1 VSEAGPIA
9 VGVTPARQHE
19 SRPRLFAAL
28 EAALPVRFE
37 ARTADALGGLDALLV
52 LGEDDSAPVA
62 TPAGLPSLKL
72 ALPEPDN
79 PGKELDNVLTVEEGL
94 DSRLQGSSLPDR
106 WLGAALAQGTTAAG
120 EAGAVTLAGCD
131 GVPTWTHSDAGGE
144 SALLIPAELGP
155 REALRERLCDGRSAA
170 LLPLL
175 HFLRARTE
183 AIRWQPPAARA
194 SLLFDDPNL
203 HWPSYGFVKLA
214 ELGAHA
220 RQHNYHVALATVP
233 LDAWFAHPAALRA
246 LRESDGA
253 ISLLVHGNDH
263 DGGELGRVATAADA
277 VSLAA
282 QALRRVDAF
291 GRRTGVAVDRVMV
304 PPHEACSQATL
315 SGLRRCGFEAI
326 TMTRPYPWVE
336 FEPHS
341 WLARP
346 EDAGALVGW
355 GPAEF
360 VEGVPVLLRHP
371 IAGRSAAELT
381 LRAFLDQ
388 PLILYGHHE
397 DALGGP
403 ESLLETVEE
412 VNRLGPA
419 SWCSLRE
426 IAATSFETRR
436 EGSRLAIRLLT
447 RKATIEVPAG
457 VDELTLQLPD
467 VGLEADRQTLRTAGE
482 ETNLGEPLSVEPG
495 SSLEITL
502 APVDVLDPEAVPP
515 PRRRPLALARRLA
528 SEGRDRLQPLT
539 GRSR

>member
-1 VSEAGPIA
+1 VA
-9 VGVTPARQHE
+9 PAQALAQ
-19 SRPRLFAAL
+19 RPRLFAAL
-28 EAALPVRFE
+28 EAALPVSFAGRAPGE
-37 ARTADALGGLDALLV
+37 LKGLDALLAF
-52 LGEDDSAPVA
+52 GEAAEPPSAEAVA
-62 TPAGLPSLKL
+62 DLPALTLC
-72 ALPEPDN
+72 APEPAKGGS
-79 PGKELDNVLTVEEGL
+79 PEPLSLLTSSYLDQ
-94 DSRLQGSSLPDR
+94 RLRGAMLPDVH
-106 WLGAALAQGTTAAG
+106 LADALAGGTSISVEPGGEVLATADG
-120 EAGAVTLAGCD
+120 QPVWTRAGCRQR
-131 GVPTWTHSDAGGE
+131 
-144 SALLIPAELGP
+144 ALLIPAELGP

-203 HWPSYGFVKLA
+203 HWPSYGFVKLG

-220 RQHNYHVALATVP
+220 REHGYHVALATVP

-246 LRESDGA
+246 LKQSKGA

-263 DGGELGRVATAADA
+263 DGGELGRVSTEANA
-277 VSLAA
+277 LALSA
-282 QALRRVDAF
+282 QALRRVEAF

-315 SGLRRCGFEAI
+315 GGLRRCGFEAI

-346 EDAGALVGW
+346 EDAGPLVGW

-360 VEGVPVLLRHP
+360 VEGVPTLLRHP
-371 IAGRSAAELT
+371 IADRSAAELT

-403 ESLLETVEE
+403 GALLEAVEE
-412 VNRLGPA
+412 VNRLGPT
-419 SWCSLRE
+419 SWRSLSE

-436 EGSRLAIRLLT
+436 RGSRLEIRLLT
-447 RKATIEVPAG
+447 RKAQIEIPAG
-457 VDELTLQLPD
+457 VDELSVELPAA
-467 VGLEADRQTLRTAGE
+467 GAEADRQTLRIAGAGAK
-482 ETNLGEPLSVEPG
+482 LGETLIVEPG
-495 SSLEITL
+495 SSLEI
-502 APVDVLDPEAVPP
+502 AVSPVDALDPGAVPA
-515 PRRRPLALARRLA
+515 PRRRPLAVARRLA
-528 SEGRDRLQPLT
+528 SEGRDRLRPLAA
-539 GRSR
+539 RIS

>member
-1 VSEAGPIA
+1 MSGAGPIA
-9 VGVTPARQHE
+9 VGVTPAAQLE

-28 EAALPVRFE
+28 EAALPVSFE
-37 ARTADALGGLDALLV
+37 PRAADAFDGLDALLA
-52 LGEDDSAPVA
+52 LGEGDAVPASAP
-62 TPAGLPSLKL
+62 TGLPSLTL
-72 ALPEPDN
+72 CRPEPVDPGEALANVHDVAAEIDPRLRGSALPDTR
-79 PGKELDNVLTVEEGL
+79 LD
-94 DSRLQGSSLPDR
+94 R
-106 WLGAALAQGTTAAG
+106 ALAQGTTLAVHGAA
-120 EAGAVTLAGCD
+120 VLADCQGS
-131 GVPTWTHSDAGGE
+131 PTWTRSGPGRE
-144 SALLIPAELGP
+144 TALLIPAELGP

-203 HWPSYGFVKLA
+203 HWPSYGFVNLS

-246 LRESDGA
+246 LGQSGGA

-263 DGGELGRVATAADA
+263 DGGELGRVARRAEALT
-277 VSLAA
+277 LAA
-282 QALRRVDAF
+282 QALRRVEAF
-291 GRRTGVAVDRVMV
+291 GRRTGVSVDPVMV

-315 SGLRRCGFEAI
+315 SGLRRCGFKAI

-371 IAGRSAAELT
+371 LAIRSPAEIT

-388 PLILYGHHE
+388 PLVLYGHHE
-397 DALGGP
+397 DVHGGLAA
-403 ESLLETVEE
+403 LLEAVEE
-412 VNRLGPA
+412 VNSLGPTR
-419 SWCSLRE
+419 WCSLGE

-436 EGSRLAIRLLT
+436 EHSRLAVRLLT
-447 RKATIEVPAG
+447 RKARIEVPVAVEEITVELPPAG
-457 VDELTLQLPD
+457 PEPK
-467 VGLEADRQTLRTAGE
+467 GEILRIGGE
-482 ETNLGEPLSVEPG
+482 EANPDEPVKVTPG
-495 SSLEITL
+495 SSLELTL
-502 APVDVLDPEAVPP
+502 TPLDAIDPAAVPT
-515 PRRRPLALARRLA
+515 PRRRPFAVARRLA
-528 SEGRDRLQPLT
+528 SEGRDRLQPLAV
-539 GRSR
+539 RAR

>member
-1 VSEAGPIA
+1 MNGAGPIA
-9 VGVTPARQHE
+9 VGVTPAEQLE

-37 ARTADALGGLDALLV
+37 GRPPDVFGGLDCLLV
-52 LGEDDSAPVA
+52 LGEGAAS
-62 TPAGLPSLKL
+62 PAGLPSLNL
-72 ALPEPDN
+72 ASPEPGD
-79 PGKELDNVLTVEEGL
+79 PGKELDNTFAADGGL
-94 DSRLQGSSLPDR
+94 DSRLHDAALPDER
-106 WLGAALAQGTTAAG
+106 LGAALRRNGAALGG
-120 EAGAVTLAGCD
+120 EGATVLASCE
-131 GVPTWTHSDAGGE
+131 GVPTWTRGGE
-144 SALLIPAELGP
+144 SERALLIPAELGP
-155 REALRERLCDGRSAA
+155 REALRERLRDGRSAA

-175 HFLRARTE
+175 HFLRAQTE

-220 RQHNYHVALATVP
+220 REHDYHAALATVP

-263 DGGELGRVATAADA
+263 DGGELGRIGTEADA

-282 QALRRVDAF
+282 QALRRTETF
-291 GRRTGVAVDRVMV
+291 CRRTGVAVNRVMV

-346 EDAGALVGW
+346 EGAGALVGW

-371 IAGRSAAELT
+371 ITGRSSAELT

-403 ESLLETVEE
+403 AALLEAVEE
-412 VNRLGPA
+412 VNRIAPA
-419 SWCSLRE
+419 GWGSLSE

-436 EGSRLAIRLLT
+436 SGSRLAVRLLT
-447 RKATIEVPAG
+447 RKARVEIPAEVE
-457 VDELTLQLPD
+457 ELTLELPA
-467 VGLEADRQTLRTAGE
+467 VGIEPNRQSLRLGDKE
-482 ETNLGEPLSVEPG
+482 VDLGEPLTVEPG
-495 SSLEITL
+495 TSLEITL
-502 APVDVLDPEAVPP
+502 SPVDAIDPAAVPS
-515 PRRRPLALARRLA
+515 PRRRPLAVARRLA
-528 SEGRDRLQPLT
+528 SESRDRLRPLAA
-539 GRSR
+539 RAR

>member
-1 VSEAGPIA
+1 MSEAGPIA
-9 VGVTPARQHE
+9 VGVTPAQQLE

-28 EAALPVRFE
+28 ESALPVRFE
-37 ARTADALGGLDALLV
+37 GRAAGTFGDLDAVLV
-52 LGEDDSAPVA
+52 LGDGNSAPLVA
-62 TPAGLPSLKL
+62 PAGLPSLTL
-72 ALPEPDN
+72 ELPEP
-79 PGKELDNVLTVEEGL
+79 PGPGGALDNVCTAELGL
-94 DSRLQGSSLPDR
+94 DPRLRGAALPDQR
-106 WLGAALAQGTTAAG
+106 LGAAMRQAWANPGDEGVTIFAA
-120 EAGAVTLAGCD
+120 CD
-131 GVPTWTHSDAGGE
+131 GIPTWTRNRKSE
-144 SALLIPAELGP
+144 RALLIPAELGP

-183 AIRWQPPAARA
+183 SIRWQPPAARA

-203 HWPSYGFVKLA
+203 HWPTYGFVKLA

-220 RQHNYHVALATVP
+220 RVHGYHVALATVP
-233 LDAWFAHPAALRA
+233 LDAWFAHRAALRA

-263 DGGELGRVATAADA
+263 DGGELGRVATEADA

-282 QALRRVDAF
+282 QARRRVEAF
-291 GRRTGVAVDRVMV
+291 GRRTGITVDQVMV

-355 GPAEF
+355 APAEF
-360 VEGVPVLLRHP
+360 VEGVPILLRHP
-371 IAGRSAAELT
+371 IAGRSRAELN

-403 ESLLETVEE
+403 QALLDVVEE
-412 VNRLGPA
+412 VNGLGPTK
-419 SWCSLRE
+419 WCSLSE

-436 EGSRLAIRLLT
+436 AGSRLAIRLLT
-447 RKATIEVPAG
+447 RKARVEVPAG
-457 VDELTLQLPD
+457 VETLTIELLAT
-467 VGLEADRQTLRTAGE
+467 GLAPEQQTLRVNGKEADP
-482 ETNLGEPLSVEPG
+482 GEPLTVQPG
-495 SSLEITL
+495 SSLEIIL
-502 APVDVLDPEAVPP
+502 SPVDAVDPAMVPP
-515 PRRRPLALARRLA
+515 PRRRPLAVARRLA
-528 SEGRDRLQPLT
+528 SEGRDRLQPLAA
-539 GRSR
+539 RVR

>member
-1 VSEAGPIA
+1 MSGAGPIA
-9 VGVTPARQHE
+9 VGVTPAQQIE

-28 EAALPVRFE
+28 EATLPVRFE
-37 ARTADALGGLDALLV
+37 GRAADACAGLDALLV
-52 LGEDDSAPVA
+52 LGDSDPAPV
-62 TPAGLPSLKL
+62 TPPAGLPSLTL
-72 ALPEPDN
+72 ASPEPRD
-79 PGKELDNVLTVEEGL
+79 PGQALDNTCIAAEEL
-94 DSRLQGSSLPDR
+94 DSRLDGATLPDER
-106 WLGAALAQGTTAAG
+106 LGAALRRVGADLGDEGATVLAA
-120 EAGAVTLAGCD
+120 CD
-131 GVPTWTHSDAGGE
+131 GVPTWTHRDESE
-144 SALLIPAELGP
+144 SALLIPAELAP
-155 REALRERLCDGRSAA
+155 REALRERLCDRRSAA

-183 AIRWQPPAARA
+183 AIRWRPPAARA

-220 RQHNYHVALATVP
+220 REHDYHVALATVP

-263 DGGELGRVATAADA
+263 DGGELGRIETEDDA

-282 QALRRVDAF
+282 QALRRTEAF
-291 GRRTGVAVDRVMV
+291 GRRTDVAVDRVMV
-304 PPHEACSQATL
+304 PPHEACSKATL

-371 IAGRSAAELT
+371 IAGRSVAELT

-403 ESLLETVEE
+403 EALLEAVEE
-412 VNRLGPA
+412 VNHIVPA
-419 SWCSLRE
+419 DWCSLSE
-426 IAATSFETRR
+426 IAASSFETRQS
-436 EGSRLAIRLLT
+436 GSQLAVHLLT
-447 RKATIEVPAG
+447 RKAQIEIPAAT
-457 VDELTLQLPD
+457 DELTIELPAT
-467 VGLEADRQTLRTAGE
+467 GIEADRQTLRVAGE
-482 ETNLGEPLSVEPG
+482 EADPGEPLAVEPG

-502 APVDVLDPEAVPP
+502 SPVDAIDPTAVAS
-515 PRRRPLALARRLA
+515 PRRRPLAVARRLA
-528 SEGRDRLQPLT
+528 SEGRDRLAPLAN
-539 GRSR
+539 RVH

>member
-1 VSEAGPIA
+1 MSGAGPIA
-9 VGVTPARQHE
+9 VGVTPAEQLE

-37 ARTADALGGLDALLV
+37 GREVSALDGLDALL
-52 LGEDDSAPVA
+52 LLSSADAAP
-62 TPAGLPSLKL
+62 TPPAGLPSLTL
-72 ALPEPDN
+72 AAPEPCD
-79 PGKELDNVLTVEEGL
+79 PGKALDNVCTAEKGL
-94 DSRLQGSSLPDR
+94 DSRLRGATLPDK
-106 WLGAALAQGTTAAG
+106 WIGTASQQAAVNLGTDGATVLATCNGT
-120 EAGAVTLAGCD
+120 
-131 GVPTWTHSDAGGE
+131 PTWARCGANET
-144 SALLIPAELGP
+144 ALLIPAELSP
-155 REALRERLCDGRSAA
+155 REALRERLCDGRSTA

-175 HFLRARTE
+175 HFLRAQTE
-183 AIRWQPPAARA
+183 VIRWRPPAARA

-220 RQHNYHVALATVP
+220 LEHDYHVALATVP

-263 DGGELGRVATAADA
+263 DGGELGRVATEAEA

-282 QALRRVDAF
+282 QALRRVEAF

-326 TMTRPYPWVE
+326 TMTRPYPWIE

-371 IAGRSAAELT
+371 IAGRSTAELT
-381 LRAFLDQ
+381 IRAFLDQ

-403 ESLLETVEE
+403 EALLNVVEGI
-412 VNRLGPA
+412 NRIGPT
-419 SWCSLRE
+419 SWCSLKE
-426 IAATSFETRR
+426 IAATSFESRR
-436 EGSRLAIRLLT
+436 DGSRLAIRLLT
-447 RKATIEVPAG
+447 REAQIEIPAETEELTIE
-457 VDELTLQLPD
+457 LPT
-467 VGLEADRQTLRTAGE
+467 VGIEPDRQVLRLAGSDV
-482 ETNLGEPLSVEPG
+482 NPGEPLAVQPG

-502 APVDVLDPEAVPP
+502 SPVDAIDPAAVPA
-515 PRRRPLALARRLA
+515 PRRRPLAVARRLA
-528 SEGRDRLQPLT
+528 SEGRDRLRPLAARV
-539 GRSR
+539 G

>member
-1 VSEAGPIA
+1 MSGAGPIA
-9 VGVTPARQHE
+9 VGVTPAEQLQ

-52 LGEDDSAPVA
+52 LGDGYAS
-62 TPAGLPSLKL
+62 PAGLPSLTL
-72 ALPEPDN
+72 AIPEAPDA
-79 PGKELDNVLTVEEGL
+79 GKPLDNLFAAEEGL
-94 DSRLQGSSLPDR
+94 DSRLRDAALPDKR
-106 WLGAALAQGTTAAG
+106 IGTTLHQ
-120 EAGAVTLAGCD
+120 AGANLGTEGATVLAACE
-131 GVPTWTHSDAGGE
+131 GVPTWTRRDSNEA
-144 SALLIPAELGP
+144 ALLIPAELGP
-155 REALRERLCDGRSAA
+155 QEALRERLCDGRSAA

-203 HWPSYGFVKLA
+203 HWPSYGFVKLG

-220 RQHNYHVALATVP
+220 RAHGYHVALATVP

-246 LRESDGA
+246 LRESEGA

-263 DGGELGRVATAADA
+263 DGGELGRVATEADA

-282 QALRRVDAF
+282 QALRRVGAF
-291 GRRTGVAVDRVMV
+291 ARRTGVAVDRVMV
-304 PPHEACSQATL
+304 PPHEACSQAIL
-315 SGLRRCGFEAI
+315 GGLKRCGFEAI

-346 EDAGALVGW
+346 EEAGALVGW

-360 VEGVPVLLRHP
+360 VEGVSVLLRHP
-371 IAGRSAAELT
+371 IAGRSRAELT

-403 ESLLETVEE
+403 EALLEAVEE
-412 VNRLGPA
+412 VNRIAPA
-419 SWCSLRE
+419 NWCSLKE
-426 IAATSFETRR
+426 IAATSFETRMD
-436 EGSRLAIRLLT
+436 GSRLALRLLT
-447 RKATIEVPAG
+447 RRARIEVPAEIE
-457 VDELTLQLPD
+457 ELTVELPA
-467 VGLEADRQTLRTAGE
+467 VGIEPDQQVLKLAGE
-482 ETNLGEPLSVEPG
+482 DIDPGEPLSVEPG
-495 SSLEITL
+495 NSLEITL
-502 APVDVLDPEAVPP
+502 SPLDAIDPASMPAPP
-515 PRRRPLALARRLA
+515 RRPLAVARRLA
-528 SEGRDRLQPLT
+528 SEGRDRLRPLAARV
-539 GRSR
+539 G

>member
-1 VSEAGPIA
+1 MSGAGPIA
-9 VGVTPARQHE
+9 VGVTPAQQLE

-28 EAALPVRFE
+28 EAAMPVRFE
-37 ARTADALGGLDALLV
+37 GRKTDALAELDALLI
-52 LGEDDSAPVA
+52 LGGTTGA
-62 TPAGLPSLKL
+62 TPGGLPTLEL
-72 ALPEPDN
+72 AVLEPGD
-79 PGKELDNVLTVEEGL
+79 PGRPRDNVHAELELL
-94 DSRLQGSSLPDR
+94 DGRLRGSKLPDDR
-106 WLGAALAQGTTAAG
+106 LEAALSHRSVSLG
-120 EAGAVTLAGCD
+120 GADAVILASCD
-131 GVPTWTHSDAGGE
+131 GVPTWTRSGKRE

-155 REALRERLCDGRSAA
+155 REALRDRLCGERSAA

-175 HFLRARTE
+175 HFLRAQTE
-183 AIRWQPPAARA
+183 AIRWQPPAPRA

-220 RQHNYHVALATVP
+220 REHRYHVALATVP
-233 LDAWFAHPAALRA
+233 LDAWFAHPTALRA
-246 LRESDGA
+246 LQESDGT

-263 DGGELGRVATAADA
+263 DGGELGRVANEADA

-282 QALRRVDAF
+282 QALRRVGAF
-291 GRRTGVAVDRVMV
+291 GRRTGVAVDQVMV

-371 IAGRSAAELT
+371 IAGRSSAELT

-397 DALGGP
+397 DVLGGP
-403 ESLLETVEE
+403 GALLEVVEE
-412 VNRLGPA
+412 VNRLGPTD
-419 SWCSLRE
+419 WCSLSE
-426 IAATSFETRR
+426 IAATSFETRQS
-436 EGSRLAIRLLT
+436 GSQLAVRLLT
-447 RKATIEVPAG
+447 RKAKIEIPAAT
-457 VDELTLQLPD
+457 DEITVELPAT
-467 VGLEADRQTLRTAGE
+467 GIEADRQTLRIAGE
-482 ETNLGEPLSVEPG
+482 EANPGEPLAVKPG
-495 SSLEITL
+495 SSIEITL
-502 APVDVLDPEAVPP
+502 SPIDAIDPAAVAS
-515 PRRRPLALARRLA
+515 PRRRPLAVARRLA
-528 SEGRDRLQPLT
+528 SEGRDRLRPLAARV
-539 GRSR
+539 G

>member
-1 VSEAGPIA
+1 MSGAGPIA
-9 VGVTPARQHE
+9 VGVTPAKQLE

-37 ARTADALGGLDALLV
+37 GRAADAFAGLDALLV
-52 LGEDDSAPVA
+52 LGGGDSAPVS
-62 TPAGLPSLKL
+62 GLPSLTL
-72 ALPEPDN
+72 RFPEPPD
-79 PGKELDNVLTVEEGL
+79 PGKALDNVCTAEAGL
-94 DSRLQGSSLPDR
+94 DPRLH
-106 WLGAALAQGTTAAG
+106 GAALPDERLAATLQQT
-120 EAGAVTLAGCD
+120 GANLGHEGATVLAACD
-131 GVPTWTHSDAGGE
+131 GAPTWTRSDE
-144 SALLIPAELGP
+144 SEIALLLPAELGA
-155 REALRERLCDGRSAA
+155 REALRERLCDGRNAA

-175 HFLRARTE
+175 HFLRAQTE

-220 RQHNYHVALATVP
+220 REHGYHVALATVP

-246 LRESDGA
+246 LQESDGA
-253 ISLLVHGNDH
+253 ISLLIHGNDH
-263 DGGELGRVATAADA
+263 DGGELGRVATEADA

-282 QALRRVDAF
+282 QALRRVGAF

-315 SGLRRCGFEAI
+315 GGLRRCGFEAI

-346 EDAGALVGW
+346 EDAGPLVGW

-371 IAGRSAAELT
+371 IAGRSRAELT

-388 PLILYGHHE
+388 PLVLYGHHE
-397 DALGGP
+397 DVLGGP
-403 ESLLETVEE
+403 AALLEAVEE
-412 VNRLGPA
+412 VNRLGPTD
-419 SWCSLRE
+419 WCSLSE

-436 EGSRLAIRLLT
+436 DGSRLAVRLLT
-447 RKATIEVPAG
+447 RKAQVEIPAG
-457 VDELTLQLPD
+457 VEQLTVEFPAT
-467 VGLEADRQTLRTAGE
+467 GIEPNRQTLRVAGKAADP
-482 ETNLGEPLSVEPG
+482 GKPLTVEAG

-502 APVDVLDPEAVPP
+502 SPVDAIDPAAVPA
-515 PRRRPLALARRLA
+515 PRRRPLAVARRLA
-528 SEGRDRLQPLT
+528 SEGRDRLRPLAARV
-539 GRSR
+539 G

>member
-1 VSEAGPIA
+1 MSGAGPIA
-9 VGVTPARQHE
+9 VGVTPAEQLE

-37 ARTADALGGLDALLV
+37 ARAADAFDALDSLLV
-52 LGEDDSAPVA
+52 LGDGGSPPPA
-62 TPAGLPSLKL
+62 TPAGLPSLTL
-72 ALPEPDN
+72 ASPEQREQ
-79 PGKELDNVLTVEEGL
+79 GEALDNVHTAHEAL
-94 DSRLQGSSLPDR
+94 DPRLRDSSLPDR
-106 WLGAALAQGTTAAG
+106 WLGAALGQDLPAG
-120 EAGAVTLAGCD
+120 EDSVILASCD
-131 GVPTWTHSDAGGE
+131 GAPTWTRSGPNSE
-144 SALLIPAELGP
+144 WALLIPAELGP
-155 REALRERLCDGRSAA
+155 REALRERLCDGRSAS

-203 HWPSYGFVKLA
+203 HWPSYGFVKLG

-220 RQHNYHVALATVP
+220 REHGYHVALATVP

-246 LRESDGA
+246 LKQGKGA

-263 DGGELGRVATAADA
+263 DGGELGRVSTEADA
-277 VSLAA
+277 IALSA
-282 QALRRVDAF
+282 QALRRVEAF

-346 EDAGALVGW
+346 EDAGALAGW

-403 ESLLETVEE
+403 GALLEAVEE
-412 VNRLGPA
+412 VNRLGPT
-419 SWCSLRE
+419 SWRSLSE
-426 IAATSFETRR
+426 IAATSFETKRD
-436 EGSRLAIRLLT
+436 GSRLAIRLLT
-447 RKATIEVPAG
+447 RKAQIEIPAG
-457 VDELTLQLPD
+457 VDELTVELPAA
-467 VGLEADRQTLRTAGE
+467 GPEADRQTLRIAGAGAK
-482 ETNLGEPLSVEPG
+482 LGEALIVEPG
-495 SSLEITL
+495 SSLEI
-502 APVDVLDPEAVPP
+502 AVSPVDALDPDAVPA
-515 PRRRPLALARRLA
+515 PRRRPLAVARRLA
-528 SEGRDRLQPLT
+528 SEGRDRLRPLAARI
-539 GRSR
+539 G

>member
-1 VSEAGPIA
+1 MSGAGPIV
-9 VGVTPARQHE
+9 VGVTPAAQLE

-28 EAALPVRFE
+28 EVALPVRFE
-37 ARTADALGGLDALLV
+37 GREASALDGLDALLV
-52 LGEDDSAPVA
+52 LGEVDAPPP
-62 TPAGLPSLKL
+62 TGLPSLVL
-72 ALPEPDN
+72 MTPEP
-79 PGKELDNVLTVEEGL
+79 PGTAKVLENACSTAEGL
-94 DSRLQGSSLPDR
+94 DSRLRGAVLPDER
-106 WLGAALAQGTTAAG
+106 LGAGLQQGGVQLAAEGAA
-120 EAGAVTLAGCD
+120 VLATCD
-131 GVPTWTHSDAGGE
+131 GLPTWVQSGASET
-144 SALLIPAELGP
+144 ALLIPAELGP
-155 REALRERLCDGRSAA
+155 REALRERLCDRRSAA

-220 RQHNYHVALATVP
+220 REHDYHVALATVP
-233 LDAWFAHPAALRA
+233 LDAWFAHPIALRA

-263 DGGELGRVATAADA
+263 DGGELGRVASEVDA

-282 QALRRVDAF
+282 QARRRVEAF

-315 SGLRRCGFEAI
+315 NGLRRCGFEAI

-371 IAGRSAAELT
+371 IAGRSTAELT

-388 PLILYGHHE
+388 PLIIYGHHE

-403 ESLLETVEE
+403 ETLLEAVQEI
-412 VNRLGPA
+412 NRIAPA
-419 SWCSLRE
+419 NWCSLKE

-436 EGSRLAIRLLT
+436 DGSSLAVRLLT
-447 RKATIEVPAG
+447 RRAHIEIPAETEQLTVELPG
-457 VDELTLQLPD
+457 VGIDP
-467 VGLEADRQTLRTAGE
+467 DRQVLRLAGE
-482 ETNLGEPLSVEPG
+482 EVDPGEPLSVKPG

-502 APVDVLDPEAVPP
+502 SPVDVIDPATVPA
-515 PRRRPLALARRLA
+515 PRRRPLAVARRFA
-528 SEGRDRLQPLT
+528 SEGRDRLRPLAARV
-539 GRSR
+539 GNPS

>member
-1 VSEAGPIA
+1 MSEADPIA
-9 VGVTPARQHE
+9 VGVTPAQQLE

-37 ARTADALGGLDALLV
+37 GRPPDVFGGIDSLLLLGDGN
-52 LGEDDSAPVA
+52 STPVA
-62 TPAGLPSLKL
+62 APAGLPSLKL
-72 ALPEPDN
+72 TLPEPCD
-79 PGKELDNVLTVEEGL
+79 PGRAL
-94 DSRLQGSSLPDR
+94 DSLYAKEGIDPRLH
-106 WLGAALAQGTTAAG
+106 GAALPDKWTDSVLGQTGAGLSSGGTT
-120 EAGAVTLAGCD
+120 VLATCNGT
-131 GVPTWTHSDAGGE
+131 PTWTRSGE
-144 SALLIPAELGP
+144 SEATLLIPAELGP
-155 REALRERLCDGRSAA
+155 REALRERLCEGRSAA

-183 AIRWQPPAARA
+183 TVRWQPPAARA

-220 RQHNYHVALATVP
+220 REHEYHVALATVP
-233 LDAWFAHPAALRA
+233 LDAWFAHPAALKA

-263 DGGELGRVATAADA
+263 DGGELGRVRTEATA

-282 QALRRVDAF
+282 QALRRVEAF

-304 PPHEACSQATL
+304 PPHEACSQAIL
-315 SGLRRCGFEAI
+315 GGLRRCGFEAI

-346 EDAGALVGW
+346 EEAGALVGW

-371 IAGRSAAELT
+371 IAGRSAAELA

-403 ESLLETVEE
+403 EALLEAVEE
-412 VNRLGPA
+412 VNQLGPTR
-419 SWCSLRE
+419 WCSLRE
-426 IAATSFETRR
+426 IAATSFETRQ
-436 EGSRLAIRLLT
+436 EGSRMAIRLLT
-447 RKATIEVPAG
+447 RRARIEVPDG
-457 VDELTLQLPD
+457 VDELTLQLPG
-467 VGLEADRQTLRTAGE
+467 VGLEADRQALRIAGE
-482 ETNLGEPLSVEPG
+482 NANPGEPLSVEPG

-502 APVDVLDPEAVPP
+502 APVDVLNPGAVPA

>member
-1 VSEAGPIA
+1 MSEAGPIA
-9 VGVTPARQHE
+9 VGVTPAQQLE

-28 EAALPVRFE
+28 EAALPVQFE
-37 ARTADALGGLDALLV
+37 GRPPDVFGGLDCLLV
-52 LGEDDSAPVA
+52 LGEGTAA
-62 TPAGLPSLKL
+62 PAGLPSLNL
-72 ALPEPDN
+72 ASPEPRDS
-79 PGKELDNVLTVEEGL
+79 GKALDNSFSVDGGI
-94 DSRLQGSSLPDR
+94 DSRLRGATLPDER
-106 WLGAALAQGTTAAG
+106 LGTAVRQAGGAKLVGEGATVLAA
-120 EAGAVTLAGCD
+120 CD
-131 GVPTWTHSDAGGE
+131 GIPTWTRNGE
-144 SALLIPAELGP
+144 NETALLIPPELGP
-155 REALRERLCDGRSAA
+155 REALRERLCDRRSAA

-183 AIRWQPPAARA
+183 TIRWQPPTARA

-220 RQHNYHVALATVP
+220 SEHDYHVALATVP

-263 DGGELGRVATAADA
+263 DGGELGRVATEADA

-282 QALRRVDAF
+282 QARRRVEAF

-346 EDAGALVGW
+346 EDTGALVGW

-360 VEGVPVLLRHP
+360 VEGIPVLLRHP
-371 IAGRSAAELT
+371 IADRSSAELT

-403 ESLLETVEE
+403 AALLEVVEE
-412 VNRLGPA
+412 VNRIAPA
-419 SWCSLRE
+419 RWCSLKE

-436 EGSRLAIRLLT
+436 DGSRLGIRLLT
-447 RKATIEVPAG
+447 RKAQIEIPAEIE
-457 VDELTLQLPD
+457 ELTVELPE
-467 VGLEADRQTLRTAGE
+467 VGIERERQALLIEGKE
-482 ETNLGEPLSVEPG
+482 VDPGKPISVEPG
-495 SSLEITL
+495 NSLEITL
-502 APVDVLDPEAVPP
+502 SPTDAIDPGTVPAR
-515 PRRRPLALARRLA
+515 RRRPLAVARRLA

-539 GRSR
+539 GRSH

>member
-1 VSEAGPIA
+1 MSGAGPIA
-9 VGVTPARQHE
+9 VGVTPAEQLE

-37 ARTADALGGLDALLV
+37 GRAVDSLRGLDALLR
-52 LGEDDSAPVA
+52 LDETGTAPAVA
-62 TPAGLPSLKL
+62 PAGLPSLAL
-72 ALPEPDN
+72 AVPEPDD
-79 PGKELDNVLTVEEGL
+79 PGRARENVHTELEAL
-94 DSRLQGSSLPDR
+94 DPRLRGASLPDR
-106 WLGAALAQGTTAAG
+106 RLGAALEQSAVLPDSEDG
-120 EAGAVTLAGCD
+120 EILAHCD
-131 GVPTWTHSDAGGE
+131 GVPTWARSGDAE

-155 REALRERLCDGRSAA
+155 SEALRERLCDGRSAA

-183 AIRWQPPAARA
+183 AIRWQPPAPRA

-203 HWPSYGFVKLA
+203 HWPSYGFVKLG
-214 ELGAHA
+214 ELSRHA
-220 RQHNYHVALATVP
+220 RRHDYHVALATVP

-246 LRESDGA
+246 LRESEGA

-282 QALRRVDAF
+282 QALRRVAAF
-291 GRRTGVAVDRVMV
+291 GRRTGVTVDRVMV

-326 TMTRPYPWVE
+326 AMTRPYPWVE

-360 VEGVPVLLRHP
+360 VEGVPLLLRHP
-371 IAGRSAAELT
+371 IAGRSTAELT

-403 ESLLETVEE
+403 AALLEAVEE
-412 VNRLGPA
+412 VNRIAPA
-419 SWCSLRE
+419 RWCSLSE
-426 IAATSFETRR
+426 IAATGFETRR
-436 EGSRLAIRLLT
+436 DGSRLAVRLLT
-447 RKATIEVPAG
+447 RRARIEIPAG
-457 VDELTLQLPD
+457 TEELTVELPATGIEAGRQL
-467 VGLEADRQTLRTAGE
+467 LRVAGR
-482 ETNLGEPLSVEPG
+482 ETRIGEPLSVEAG
-495 SSLEITL
+495 NSLEISL
-502 APVDVLDPEAVPP
+502 SPADAIDPAAVPA
-515 PRRRPLALARRLA
+515 PRHRPLAVARRLA
-528 SEGRDRLQPLT
+528 SEGRDRLRPLAA
-539 GRSR
+539 RAR